1 MLKGR
6 GVKLPIIM
14 ISGHGDVPMAVQA
27 LKRGA
32 IDFLEKPFRDQEL
45 LEQISRAIEV
55 DEERRSRA
63 ASVAGIRGRLEKL
76 TPREREVMELVVDG
90 YANKQVAAK
99 LGLSEKTIEVH
110 RSRVMSKMRAKTL
123 PCLVKMAVAV
133 GVAEATDCAEQ
144 DTNTS
149 ASHEYRVI
157 VIGGGHAGAEA
168 AWAAANLLG
177 EDRSVAL
184 VTLRIDTIGAMS
196 CNPAIGGLAK
206 GQLVNEIDAMGGLM
220 GLAADATGINFA
232 LLNRSRGPAVRGPRT
247 QSDKLAYPRAVRSML
262 EARPEIEIIEAAV
275 EQFVLEG
282 DRVVGVRLGPGT
294 GESRAFPVELRA
306 AAVILTTGTF

>member
-1 MLKGR
+1 MSQVHIDDNQTTKSATVFVVDDDPSMRDSLRWLIESIGLQVEPFSNADAFLEEFTGDVPGCLVLDVRMPGTSGMELLDTLKGR

-55 DEERRSRA
+55 DQERRSKA
-63 ASVAGIRGRLEKL
+63 ASVAGIHGRLEKL

-144 DTNTS
+144 DTST
-149 ASHEYRVI
+149 V
-157 VIGGGHAGAEA
+157 
-168 AWAAANLLG
+168 
-177 EDRSVAL
+177 
-184 VTLRIDTIGAMS
+184 
-196 CNPAIGGLAK
+196 
-206 GQLVNEIDAMGGLM
+206 
-220 GLAADATGINFA
+220 
-232 LLNRSRGPAVRGPRT
+232 
-247 QSDKLAYPRAVRSML
+247 
-262 EARPEIEIIEAAV
+262 
-275 EQFVLEG
+275 
-282 DRVVGVRLGPGT
+282 
-294 GESRAFPVELRA
+294 
-306 AAVILTTGTF
+306 

>member
-1 MLKGR
+1 MSQVQTEETPMTKAATVFIVDDDPSMRDSLRWLIESVGLNVEPFSNADAFLEEFSGDAPGCLVLDVRMPGTSGMELLDMLKGR

-55 DEERRSRA
+55 DEERRSQA

-110 RSRVMSKMRAKTL
+110 RSRVMSKMRARTL

-144 DTNTS
+144 DTST
-149 ASHEYRVI
+149 V
-157 VIGGGHAGAEA
+157 
-168 AWAAANLLG
+168 
-177 EDRSVAL
+177 
-184 VTLRIDTIGAMS
+184 
-196 CNPAIGGLAK
+196 
-206 GQLVNEIDAMGGLM
+206 
-220 GLAADATGINFA
+220 
-232 LLNRSRGPAVRGPRT
+232 
-247 QSDKLAYPRAVRSML
+247 
-262 EARPEIEIIEAAV
+262 
-275 EQFVLEG
+275 
-282 DRVVGVRLGPGT
+282 
-294 GESRAFPVELRA
+294 
-306 AAVILTTGTF
+306 

>member
-1 MLKGR
+1 MSQVHTEENQTTKSATVFVVDDDPSMRDSLRWLIESIGLQVEPFSNADAFLEEFTGDVPGCLVLDVRMPGTSGMELLDTLKGR

-55 DEERRSRA
+55 DQERRSKA
-63 ASVAGIRGRLEKL
+63 ASVAGIHGRLEKL

-144 DTNTS
+144 DTST
-149 ASHEYRVI
+149 V
-157 VIGGGHAGAEA
+157 
-168 AWAAANLLG
+168 
-177 EDRSVAL
+177 
-184 VTLRIDTIGAMS
+184 
-196 CNPAIGGLAK
+196 
-206 GQLVNEIDAMGGLM
+206 
-220 GLAADATGINFA
+220 
-232 LLNRSRGPAVRGPRT
+232 
-247 QSDKLAYPRAVRSML
+247 
-262 EARPEIEIIEAAV
+262 
-275 EQFVLEG
+275 
-282 DRVVGVRLGPGT
+282 
-294 GESRAFPVELRA
+294 
-306 AAVILTTGTF
+306 

>member
-1 MLKGR
+1 MSQVQTEETPITKSATVFIVDDDPSMRDSLRWLIESVGLNVEPFSNADAFLEEFSGDAPGCLVLDVRMPGTSGMELLDMLKSR

-55 DEERRSRA
+55 DEARRSRA
-63 ASVAGIRGRLEKL
+63 ASVSGIRGRLEKL

-144 DTNTS
+144 DTNT
-149 ASHEYRVI
+149 V
-157 VIGGGHAGAEA
+157 
-168 AWAAANLLG
+168 
-177 EDRSVAL
+177 
-184 VTLRIDTIGAMS
+184 
-196 CNPAIGGLAK
+196 
-206 GQLVNEIDAMGGLM
+206 
-220 GLAADATGINFA
+220 
-232 LLNRSRGPAVRGPRT
+232 
-247 QSDKLAYPRAVRSML
+247 
-262 EARPEIEIIEAAV
+262 
-275 EQFVLEG
+275 
-282 DRVVGVRLGPGT
+282 
-294 GESRAFPVELRA
+294 
-306 AAVILTTGTF
+306 

>member
-1 MLKGR
+1 MSQVQTEETHITKSATVFIVDDDPSMRDSLRWLIESVGLNVEPFANADAFLEEFSGDAPGCLVLDVRMPGTSGMELLDMLKGR

-144 DTNTS
+144 DTNT
-149 ASHEYRVI
+149 V
-157 VIGGGHAGAEA
+157 
-168 AWAAANLLG
+168 
-177 EDRSVAL
+177 
-184 VTLRIDTIGAMS
+184 
-196 CNPAIGGLAK
+196 
-206 GQLVNEIDAMGGLM
+206 
-220 GLAADATGINFA
+220 
-232 LLNRSRGPAVRGPRT
+232 
-247 QSDKLAYPRAVRSML
+247 
-262 EARPEIEIIEAAV
+262 
-275 EQFVLEG
+275 
-282 DRVVGVRLGPGT
+282 
-294 GESRAFPVELRA
+294 
-306 AAVILTTGTF
+306 